1 MLFKPF
7 GSKDE
12 RMKVALDTPEPLIHF
27 ALVCGAKSCP
37 PIKTYTAAV
46 SFFHFSPVFSCCD
59 YDILLFLQNV
69 NKELALAAESFLES
83 DEALRVDKEK
93 STIHLS
99 MIFKWYGVD
108 FGANQQEVKALTGLM
123 LLIVMWTVHIFRM

>member
-1 MLFKPF
+1 M
-7 GSKDE
+7 
-12 RMKVALDTPEPLIHF
+12 
-27 ALVCGAKSCP
+27 
-37 PIKTYTAAV
+37 
-46 SFFHFSPVFSCCD
+46 
-59 YDILLFLQNV
+59 LFLQNV

-93 STIHLS
+93 NTIHLS

-123 LLIVMWTVHIFRM
+123 LLIVTLTVNIFRM